1 MTDTTVI
8 QPKWIVAANER
19 VRLQVT
25 FAPELDA
32 IVKHGEQFITTRRY
46 QHMGTSQQG
55 DFVEAV
61 ATLVAPSTD
70 GLTIS
75 LCKKLWVNWKTPVE
89 PPVVLAK
96 TDRSPTPDPIGQ
108 REMNGGTK
116 RLRSPT
122 NINYQ
127 LVRAWG
133 QQSFCQSQE

>member
-1 MTDTTVI
+1 MTEQQVI

-19 VRLQVT
+19 VRLLVT

-55 DFVEAV
+55 DYVEAV
-61 ATLVAPSTD
+61 ATLVAPETD

-89 PPVVLAK
+89 PPVLLESCLYARLFALL
-96 TDRSPTPDPIGQ
+96 TGFRQFLDETPHPVQI
-108 REMNGGTK
+108 
-116 RLRSPT
+116 
-122 NINYQ
+122 
-127 LVRAWG
+127 VRFEKFA
-133 QQSFCQSQE
+133 QVSE